1 MYPEV
6 VMKDLIQK
14 IAESLVDSPEQVAV
28 TEKKSHHTS
37 VFELSVAKG
46 DVGKVIGKKGRTAV
60 AMRTILNAVSAK
72 ENKRAILEIID

>member
-1 MYPEV
+1 
-6 VMKDLIQK
+6 MKDLIQK

-28 TEKKSHHTS
+28 TEKKSQHTS

-46 DVGKVIGKKGRTAV
+46 DIGKVIGKKGRTAV

-72 ENKRAILEIID
+72 ENKRAILEILD

>member
-1 MYPEV
+1 
-6 VMKDLIQK
+6 MKDLIQK

-28 TEKKSHHTS
+28 TEKKSQHTS

-46 DVGKVIGKKGRTAV
+46 DIGKVIGKKGRTAV